1 MSGEV
6 IADPASPASLGG
18 RYKLQGLIG
27 RGGSASV
34 YRGFDEVLGR
44 AVAVK
49 VFKPDAGHE
58 DELRRQQAEVRLLAT
73 FNHPGLIAVYDAG
86 TEATPAGGSCSFVV
100 MELAQGSDLQHRL
113 RQGRLPAGDVARIG
127 ADLSGALRYVHERG
141 VIHRDLKP
149 GNVMLSYDE
158 DTGEARA
165 KLTDFGIARVIAGTR
180 LTATGKTVGTATYLS
195 PEQAKGEALGTSS
208 DIYSLGLVLLECLTG
223 QVEFPGTPVESAV
236 ARLQRAP
243 VIPPA
248 LPPAWRELLSGM
260 TAMDPAARP
269 DAAEVEAVL
278 APMRGEDE
286 LPAPAGIEPPR
297 PTVPLSGRRPNRRAR
312 YRLRGAHVFWLA
324 AVLLLLAGVVAAIL
338 LVSAGGSPPPAAP
351 EPSPSLTGSLE
362 DHMRELERNL
372 VP

>member
-1 MSGEV
+1 M
-6 IADPASPASLGG
+6 
-18 RYKLQGLIG
+18 
-27 RGGSASV
+27 
-34 YRGFDEVLGR
+34 YRGVDEVLGR

-113 RQGRLPAGDVARIG
+113 RQGRLPPGDVARIG

-158 DTGEARA
+158 DTGEAKA

-236 ARLQRAP
+236 ARLQRAGD
-243 VIPPA
+243 PA
-248 LPPAWRELLSGM
+248 CIACGLAGAALRHDCHGSCRQTGRGRSRSGPG
-260 TAMDPAARP
+260 TDAGPRRAARP
-269 DAAEVEAVL
+269 GRDRTASPHRPAVR
-278 APMRGEDE
+278 AKTEPARTF
-286 LPAPAGIEPPR
+286 PAPRHARFLAGRCAAPARRCGRSNPGGLGR
-297 PTVPLSGRRPNRRAR
+297 RVPGAGCPGAVPLP
-312 YRLRGAHVFWLA
+312 
-324 AVLLLLAGVVAAIL
+324 
-338 LVSAGGSPPPAAP
+338 
-351 EPSPSLTGSLE
+351 
-362 DHMRELERNL
+362 DRNL
-372 VP
+372 GRPHA